1 MSKQKNEKSVNNS
14 VDRGAINRSS
24 RPKNESASSQPTK
37 QPSKSKLDDYTPP
50 ARKKSD

>member
-1 MSKQKNEKSVNNS
+1 MSNKDNQKSVSNS
-14 VDRGAINRSS
+14 VDRSA
-24 RPKNESASSQPTK
+24 RPGNESASAQPAK